1 MAALTSGQYNAV
13 FSDGQCDKTAL
24 YTLKNVT
31 AGDTADL
38 SGHFAVI
45 KRAGLISATGVTI
58 ASCPIAGTVITV
70 PAGPAADGVWVLA
83 VGVSA

>member
-1 MAALTSGQYNAV
+1 MAALAGSQYNAV
-13 FSDGQCDKTAL
+13 YADGQCDKTAL

-38 SGHFAVI
+38 SGHFSVI

-58 ASCPIAGTVITV
+58 ASCSIAGTVITI
-70 PAGPAADGVWVLA
+70 PAGPNADGVWVLA
-83 VGVSA
+83 VGVAA